1 MFLFANI
8 RIFIDVNKRLHIL
21 ITFFTKVNKKTTKDL
36 KIKGCKALT
45 TILTEGWDAIEV
57 VRCQDLHP
65 EADNSVVVNLK
76 ATVDGQKLLKSQSI
90 MKKSKKGKR

>member
-1 MFLFANI
+1 M
-8 RIFIDVNKRLHIL
+8 
-21 ITFFTKVNKKTTKDL
+21 
-36 KIKGCKALT
+36 ALT

-76 ATVDGQKLLKSQSI
+76 ATVDGQKFLKSQSI